1 MVFLGFNGAYT
12 ACIKTAQ
19 FPRESRT
26 IYLVINRGRCGILLA
41 IVCKL
46 NHGDMLR
53 NYLTIAYR
61 HLTRHK
67 LFSLINIFCLA
78 LGLTFSFLIGIYVLD
93 EKSVNAGLRDIRQQY
108 VIRSKWKQENMG
120 SDITTLGPLA
130 KTIRDEYPRLVAGY
144 YRFDPVQNI
153 VSAGDKHVRANIS
166 AGDTN
171 LISLYGFP
179 LLHGNPYRA
188 FRDNQSA
195 IVTEGFAEKMFGTT
209 DVLNK
214 IVTLQ
219 TPADG
224 RQHDF
229 AISAVLKAVPC
240 NTVSGFTGVP
250 YDLYLPMEANQY
262 FQNGDK
268 GDNWSNVFIVSM
280 IKLQDGVKPQDLR
293 GPFTHLLEKYQ
304 PSFVKGNLTIAL
316 VPLRDYYVQAGNGA
330 IAKILSTLSL
340 VAVVI
345 LMLAII
351 NYVNI
356 QIGASAYRL
365 KEIGLRKVFGGA
377 RTQLIAQHMTES
389 MVLTLAS
396 ALLSLF
402 LYELL
407 RPSFGE
413 LLHTKYVPFWHF
425 ATPQVFFIWIIV
437 ILVGIVAGI
446 YPAFVLSASKAAL
459 AVKGKIGSVRQ
470 GSNLRKV
477 LLIVQFTLAISVIIS
492 TVHISRQVKYI
503 FHKDIGFNKEQVMVV
518 SSLPRQWDSA
528 GVIRMEGVKGRL
540 LRIPGVKGATLSY
553 DLPDGSGAGNTTV
566 YAPGS
571 GKPFIS
577 MQFMG
582 VDGDFA
588 SVYGIHLK
596 EGVFLHPPDGPPV
609 PGQVVLNE
617 TAAKQLG
624 LSQATGRTF
633 HLGAPDGAVLTIAGV
648 VKDFQYESIQKRI
661 QPLLLFDLNEPFTR
675 SFRYFSLRM
684 NPSNID
690 HSITAVQDACKNIFP
705 ASGFEYA
712 FMDQTFQQLY
722 QSELQMK
729 KAAGIATMLNLVI
742 VLLGLFGVL
751 AFTLAQRTKE
761 IAVRKLLGA
770 KIRAI
775 IWIFLREYA
784 WLILIANMIA
794 WPLAYAFVH
803 RWLENYAYRIDQS
816 LVPYAFVS
824 LFVFALSFLFIALQ
838 SFSVASANPVK
849 NLRVE

>member
-1 MVFLGFNGAYT
+1 
-12 ACIKTAQ
+12 
-19 FPRESRT
+19 
-26 IYLVINRGRCGILLA
+26 
-41 IVCKL
+41 
-46 NHGDMLR
+46 MLR

-93 EKSVNAGLRDIRQQY
+93 EKSVNGDLRDIRQQY
-108 VIRSKWKQENMG
+108 VLKSKWKQENMG

-130 KTIRDEYPRLVAGY
+130 KTIQEEYPWLVAGY

-153 VSAGDKHVRANIS
+153 VSSGDKHFRVNIS
-166 AGDTN
+166 AGDTGF
-171 LISLYGFP
+171 ISLYGFP
-179 LLHGNPYRA
+179 LLHGNPYKA
-188 FRDNQSA
+188 FRNNQSA
-195 IVTEGFAEKMFGTT
+195 VVTERFAQKMFGTT

-229 AISAVLKAVPC
+229 AISAVLKEVPY

-250 YDLYLPMEANQY
+250 YDLYLPMDANQY

-268 GDNWSNVFIVSM
+268 GDNWSNVFMVSM
-280 IKLQDGVKPQDLR
+280 IKLQTGVKPQDLQ
-293 GPFTHLLEKYQ
+293 GPFAHLLEKYQ
-304 PSFVKGNLTIAL
+304 PPFVKGNLTVELA
-316 VPLRDYYVQAGNGA
+316 PLRDYYVQANNGA
-330 IAKILSTLSL
+330 VAKMLNTLSL
-340 VAVVI
+340 VAGLI
-345 LMLAII
+345 LVLAII

-377 RTQLIAQHMTES
+377 RTQLISQHMTES
-389 MVLTLAS
+389 MVLTFSS

-413 LLHTKYVPFWHF
+413 LLHTNYPPFWHF
-425 ATPQVFFIWIIV
+425 ATPQAFFIGIVV
-437 ILVGIVAGI
+437 ILVGTVAGI
-446 YPAFVLSASKAAL
+446 YPAFVLTASKAVL
-459 AVKGKIGSVRQ
+459 AVKGKIGSARQ
-470 GSNLRKV
+470 GLNLRKV

-528 GVIRMEGVKGRL
+528 GVIRMEGVKDL
-540 LRIPGVKGATLSY
+540 LLQIPDVKGATLSG
-553 DLPDGSGAGNTTV
+553 DLPDGSGAGNSTV

-571 GKPFIS
+571 GKPFIN
-577 MQFMG
+577 MQLMG

-596 EGVFLHPPDGPPV
+596 EGVFLHPSGGAPV
-609 PGQVVLNE
+609 PGRVMLNE

-624 LSQATGRTF
+624 WNQATGKTF
-633 HLGAPDGAVLTIAGV
+633 HLGAPDGTLLTVAGV
-648 VKDFQYESIQKRI
+648 VKDFQYESMQKLV
-661 QPLLLFDLNEPFTR
+661 QPLLLVDLNEPFTR
-675 SFRYFSLRM
+675 SYRYFSLRL
-684 NPSNID
+684 NPANID
-690 HSITAVQDACKNIFP
+690 RSIAAVQDAWKHIFP
-705 ASGFEYA
+705 ESGFEYA
-712 FMDQTFQQLY
+712 FMDQTFQHLY

-729 KAAGIATMLNLVI
+729 KAAGIATGLTLVI

-751 AFTLAQRTKE
+751 ALTLAQRTKE

-770 KIRAI
+770 KARAI
-775 IWIFLREYA
+775 IWLFLWEYA
-784 WLILIANMIA
+784 WLILIANLIA
-794 WPLAYAFVH
+794 WPIAYAFVR